1 MSSEGHVEIA
11 VLASS
16 PTLGGIAI
24 IGRQGPENDKLVL
37 AGPFDPC
44 GECDVCRRGGAAV
57 CPTRVVREV
66 GDRITASARFVVP
79 IEHGLEVAA
88 PAGAA
93 VAGDVTLAYTL
104 YARTGPGPRDPVVI
118 AGASPVARFLVEI
131 LRAKGIAPIVVASD
145 GPWADWVRS
154 KGAIV
159 AADAAAVNAAIAE
172 QNNSQRA
179 PRVIAASTDAIGLA
193 AELTG
198 PRSTLTVLGPV
209 ASLPGIV
216 VAREVTVISVAGP
229 HPDLVVEVAAMCTKG
244 DVDLGNG
251 TAPEPTADHRAVV
264 RAR

>member
-1 MSSEGHVEIA
+1 VSSETHVEIA

-16 PTLGGIAI
+16 ATLGGIAI
-24 IGRQGPENDKLVL
+24 IGRQAETDTLVL

-57 CPTRVVREV
+57 CPARITREV
-66 GDRITASARFVVP
+66 GDRVTAAARFVVP
-79 IEHGLEVAA
+79 IEHGLELAA

-93 VAGDVTLAYTL
+93 VAGDIAYTL

-131 LRAKGIAPIVVASD
+131 LRAKGIAPIVVASA
-145 GPWADWVRS
+145 GPWADWVRG

-159 AADAAAVNAAIAE
+159 AADATAVNAAIAE

-179 PRVIAASTDAIGLA
+179 PRVIAATADAIGLA

-209 ASLPGIV
+209 ESLPGLV

-244 DVDLGNG
+244 DVDLVGG
-251 TAPEPTADHRAVV
+251 TSTEPTADHRAVV